1 MTWQLQPLLP
11 AGHNKSHSAGV
22 SLGFPTGLTII
33 CALYFTQYF
42 FVGGPK
48 KQRRYQQVWIV
59 HDQDRVQHFRNG
71 IRRERFF

>member
-22 SLGFPTGLTII
+22 SLGFATGLTII

-48 KQRRYQQVWIV
+48 TQRRYQQV
-59 HDQDRVQHFRNG
+59 
-71 IRRERFF
+71 